1 MRAVLGVNG
10 RNQRIGDGL
19 KSSVREGEDEGP
31 AKKQIEGGCLTDI
44 RGRRERDDRRQHMEQ
59 EGCPHQFS
67 VADFVHHDAAE
78 NDAETETRKACS
90 ADEANLTI
98 CEAEECF
105 PLSGEAIAQSESN
118 ACGEDGHET
127 GH

>member
-1 MRAVLGVNG
+1 ME
-10 RNQRIGDGL
+10 DL
-19 KSSVREGEDEGP
+19 KSSVREGEDEG
-31 AKKQIEGGCLTDI
+31 ATEEQIEGSCLTDI

-98 CEAEECF
+98 CEAEKCF
-105 PLSGEAIAQSESN
+105 PFSGEAIAQSESN